1 MAMMTKGLAEVMT
14 SDLRA
19 KIVMTLDNYLRGVLY
34 DEDLFARWLE
44 VGVPDGTGSWREL
57 GHVSAE
63 ELTEMWNLAE
73 KLRNEQLLKDDGGWI

>member
-19 KIVMTLDNYLRGVLY
+19 EIVMTLDNYLRGVLY

-44 VGVPDGTGSWREL
+44 MGVPDGTGCWREL
-57 GHVSAE
+57 GHVSAG

-73 KLRNEQLLKDDGGWI
+73 ELVNEQLVKDSKWN